1 MKQIFKYGPD
11 QLGYGACKSA
21 WTPDSNLV
29 AVCGDNKIIR
39 IMDRQGK
46 PVLEFP
52 SNQTPRIDNLVWDKD
67 NDSLAILTST
77 SVISIWS
84 MG

>member
-1 MKQIFKYGPD
+1 MIQASQVKQIFKYGPD
-11 QLGYGACKSA
+11 QLGYGLCKSA
-21 WTPDSNLV
+21 WSPDSSFV

-52 SNQTPRIDNLVWDKD
+52 SN
-67 NDSLAILTST
+67 
-77 SVISIWS
+77 
-84 MG
+84 